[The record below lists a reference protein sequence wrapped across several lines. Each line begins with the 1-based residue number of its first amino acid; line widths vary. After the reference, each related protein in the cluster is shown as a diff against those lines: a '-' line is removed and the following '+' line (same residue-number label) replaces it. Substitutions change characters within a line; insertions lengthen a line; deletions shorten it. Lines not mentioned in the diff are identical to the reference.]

1 MKTLVQSTK
10 DAYLEILLCR
20 EDSDFVDLIPGG
32 QAGKTWPSMTVCY
45 INGRQVRAELDGIF
59 SWLNNQTQVLLTNSY
74 QL

>member
-10 DAYLEILLCR
+10 DTYLEILLCR
-20 EDSDFVDLIPGG
+20 EDSDFVDLISGG
-32 QAGKTWPSMTVCY
+32 QAGKTWPLMTACY
-45 INGRQVRAELDGIF
+45 IHGRQVRAELDGIF